1 MAVRDSIP
9 RRADR
14 DVLRRELGQ
23 NFLQDDRAVRNLVRQ
38 VEGDG
43 RHVLEIGPG
52 KGAITEELLH
62 SFDTVTAVEM
72 DPHWAAH
79 IRRKFDREKVTV
91 FQGDF
96 LDFRFPRE
104 IDTVVGNVP
113 FGITTQILRRLLE
126 STNWQSAALIV
137 QWEVARKRA
146 GRSGGS
152 LLTTSWAPWY
162 EFTLHDR
169 VRATS
174 FRPMPSVDGGI
185 LTIRRRPR
193 PLLPE
198 SASRAFQQFAE
209 AVFTGPGRGLA
220 EILRR
225 HIPKRTYRSLADRH
239 GIPDG
244 GLPKDLTL
252 TQWIA
257 LFQASQPGYAPGAT
271 GARMPA
277 QGGGGREYEPEAN
290 RTRST
295 SARPDRTPP
304 ATPEGRRFGPTRGGD
319 PCAPRA
325 QVRQT
330 KGRQGARGSS
340 YGRRTGR

>member
-1 MAVRDSIP
+1 MAMRDSIP

-14 DVLRRELGQ
+14 DTLRRELGQ
-23 NFLQDDRAVRNLVRQ
+23 NFLQDDRAVRNLVTH

-43 RHVLEIGPG
+43 RNVLEIGPG
-52 KGAITEELLH
+52 KGAITEELVR
-62 SFDTVTAVEM
+62 SFDTVTVVEM

-79 IRRKFDREKVTV
+79 VRRKFEGERVTV

-96 LDFRFPRE
+96 LDFRIPRD

-113 FGITTQILRRLLE
+113 FGITTQILRSLLE

-162 EFTLHDR
+162 EFAVHDR
-169 VRATS
+169 VRASS
-174 FRPMPSVDGGI
+174 FRPMPRVDGGV
-185 LTIRRRPR
+185 LTIRRRPQ

-198 SASRAFQQFAE
+198 SASRAFQNFAE

-257 LFQASQPGYAPGAT
+257 LFQASQPGYAPGAPGT
-271 GARMPA
+271 RMPG
-277 QGGGGREYEPEAN
+277 QGGGAGGRDYDSE
-290 RTRST
+290 T
-295 SARPDRTPP
+295 SRAAVP
-304 ATPEGRRFGPTRGGD
+304 GSRRYGPTRGGE

>member
-1 MAVRDSIP
+1 MAARDSAP

-23 NFLQDDRAVRNLVRQ
+23 NFLQDDRAVRNLVRLA
-38 VEGDG
+38 EGDG

-52 KGAITEELLH
+52 KGAITEELLR

-72 DPHWAAH
+72 DPHWAEH
-79 IRRKFDREKVTV
+79 VRRKFAGERVTV

-113 FGITTQILRRLLE
+113 FGITTQILRSLLE
-126 STNWQSAALIV
+126 STDWQSAALIV

-162 EFTLHDR
+162 EFEVHDR
-169 VRATS
+169 VRAAS
-174 FRPMPSVDGGI
+174 FRPMPRVDGGI

-198 SASRAFQQFAE
+198 SACRAFQNFAE

-225 HIPKRTYRSLADRH
+225 HIPRQAYRSLADRH

-252 TQWIA
+252 AQWVA
-257 LFQASQPGYAPGAT
+257 LFQASQSGYAPGAT
-271 GARMPA
+271 SPRTPA
-277 QGGGGREYEPEAN
+277 QGSGRDHE
-290 RTRST
+290 
-295 SARPDRTPP
+295 P
-304 ATPEGRRFGPTRGGD
+304 ATPGGRRVGPQRGGD
-319 PCAPRA
+319 PYAPRG

>member
-1 MAVRDSIP
+1 MAVRDSAP

-14 DVLRRELGQ
+14 DTLRRELGQ

-79 IRRKFDREKVTV
+79 VRKKFSGERVTV

-96 LDFRFPRE
+96 LDFRFPSE
-104 IDTVVGNVP
+104 IDTVIGNVP
-113 FGITTQILRRLLE
+113 FGITTQILRCLLE
-126 STNWQSAALIV
+126 STDWQSASLIV

-146 GRSGGS
+146 GHSGGS

-162 EFTLHDR
+162 EFEVHDR
-169 VRATS
+169 VRAAS

-198 SASRAFQQFAE
+198 SACRAFQNFAE
-209 AVFTGPGRGLA
+209 AVFTGRGRGLA

-225 HIPKRTYRSLADRH
+225 HIPRQSYRPLADRH

-252 TQWIA
+252 TQWVA
-257 LFQASQPGYAPGAT
+257 LFQASQPGSGPGVAGPRT
-271 GARMPA
+271 PA
-277 QGGGGREYEPEAN
+277 QGGGGRDHE
-290 RTRST
+290 
-295 SARPDRTPP
+295 P
-304 ATPEGRRFGPTRGGD
+304 ATPGARRSGPARGGD
-319 PCAPRA
+319 PYAPRG

>member
-1 MAVRDSIP
+1 MAMRDSAP
-9 RRADR
+9 GRADR

-23 NFLQDDRAVRNLVRQ
+23 NFLQDDRVVRNLVAH
-38 VEGDG
+38 VDGDG
-43 RHVLEIGPG
+43 RNVLEIGPG
-52 KGAITEELLH
+52 KGAITEELVRR
-62 SFDTVTAVEM
+62 FDTVTVVEM

-79 IRRKFDREKVTV
+79 VRRRFEGERVTV

-96 LDFRFPRE
+96 LDFRFPYD

-113 FGITTQILRRLLE
+113 FGITTQILRSLLE
-126 STNWQSAALIV
+126 STEWQSAALIV

-162 EFTLHDR
+162 EFAAHDR
-169 VRATS
+169 VRASS
-174 FRPMPSVDGGI
+174 FRPMPSVDGGV

-198 SASRAFQQFAE
+198 SSSRAFQRFAE

-225 HIPKRTYRSLADRH
+225 HIPRETYRSVADRH
-239 GIPDG
+239 GIPDN

-252 TQWIA
+252 DQWTA
-257 LFQASQPGYAPGAT
+257 LFQATRQGHAPGTT
-271 GARMPA
+271 GARPPA
-277 QGGGGREYEPEAN
+277 QRGGRERDHELVEPN
-290 RTRST
+290 RG
-295 SARPDRTPP
+295 AVPG
-304 ATPEGRRFGPTRGGD
+304 GRRYGPARGGD
-319 PCAPRA
+319 PTAPRA